1 MRRVRSS
8 IAVAVNAIGTFGSM
22 RTSNRRF
29 ASTLVSG
36 FQKMNKDRTLTRT
49 ERVGQGPGSLVPRG
63 NLPIHTPLFRAANR
77 IARIDV
83 PRS

>member
-49 ERVGQGPGSLVPRG
+49 ERVGQGPGSLRKPAHTYAFVPRCK
-63 NLPIHTPLFRAANR
+63 P
-77 IARIDV
+77 D
-83 PRS
+83 S